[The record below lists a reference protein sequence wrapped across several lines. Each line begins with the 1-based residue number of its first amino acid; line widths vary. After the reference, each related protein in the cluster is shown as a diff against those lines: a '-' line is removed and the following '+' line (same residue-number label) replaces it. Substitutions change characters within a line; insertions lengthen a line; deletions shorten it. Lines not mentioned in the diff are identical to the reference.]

1 MSNYRI
7 LKFKN
12 NAGQEIIWDGDN
24 TGLFTNTSD
33 NGKVHLFFL
42 LSKPLSY
49 KIFEIKRLSDNYIF
63 RQGNTINNVI
73 ISSFQ
78 ILANGDFVIIMSNGN
93 VLNSNVIVN
102 IPPAPPVPPQ
112 PVVTPNFWS
121 NLETLVI
128 SKYPRTIRIQ
138 GLLKKHQGHTG
149 RKETP
154 LQFLVKFFKEWNEEK
169 NTIYVDNSEVQ
180 TATGKRRSLGDI
192 FMIMKYY
199 YPTITLKE
207 VFKLLHADINTVIT
221 SGFRTSKCN
230 TIHKRVW
237 YYSEGGSSSVMDK
250 NSNDEYG
257 NIYQKYVDNL

>member
-12 NAGQEIIWDGDN
+12 NQGDVITWDGDN
-24 TGLFTNTSD
+24 TGLFTHTGANNS
-33 NGKVHLFFL
+33 KVHLFFL
-42 LSKPLSY
+42 LSKPQSY

-63 RQGNTINNVI
+63 RQGASLNNLI
-73 ISSFQ
+73 IMNFQ
-78 ILANGDFVIIMSNGN
+78 ILVSGDFGMFMSNGN
-93 VLNSNVIVN
+93 TAYSNVVINV
-102 IPPAPPVPPQ
+102 PTPPQ

-121 NLETLVI
+121 NLETLII
-128 SKYPRTIRIQ
+128 SKYPRPIRIQ

-180 TATGKRRSLGDI
+180 TDTGRRRSLGDI

-207 VFKLLHADINTVIT
+207 VFKLLHTDINTVIT
-221 SGFRTSKCN
+221 SGFRSSRCSQ
-230 TIHKRVW
+230 IQKRVW
-237 YYSEGGSSSVMDK
+237 YYDSSSQSNVLDK
-250 NSNDEYG
+250 SINDEYG
-257 NIYQKYVDNL
+257 NSYQKYVDNL